1 MADPGITIAS
11 TDIAHAGIAPAD
23 IAPTG
28 IAPVDIANC
37 DQEPIHIPGAILPH
51 GAMLVLDSGTLDVL
65 QAAGDTTGLLG
76 MPLAALLGQPASV
89 LFRPDQIAA
98 LRRLMAALDL
108 TKPRHLLDP
117 QFRVIADQPLDASLH
132 RSAGS
137 LVLEFEAADLADRF
151 AADPLAG
158 VQEMVSGFD
167 AQPSLQALCQL
178 AAERVRNVACY
189 DRVLVYRFMH
199 DESGWVIAES
209 REPHLAPFLDLHY
222 PAADIPQQAR
232 ALYVK
237 NWLRLITQVDYDAAP
252 LIPALNPH
260 TGAPLDM
267 SLAILRNVSPIHRE
281 YLRNMGID
289 ASMSISIIR
298 GGKLW
303 GLIAC
308 HHYSPRIL
316 PRHLR
321 AICELFGA
329 MFSLQLESR
338 ENGDQFDKRLASR
351 TVLQNLMLNLAN
363 ADDYALGLTKE
374 SPNLL
379 DYIHCGLPS
388 IDGTIQGGVAVSVR
402 GQLTFLG
409 TTPSESQIQ
418 SLIAWLNTHMAT
430 LDGVFATDRLA
441 ELWPPGAAFANI
453 SAGVLAIS
461 VSQELSD
468 FIIWFR
474 PEIVGTSAW
483 AGEPVKLVANGPN
496 GDRLSPR
503 KSFEVWQETVR
514 GRCLP
519 WSPSDL
525 DAAFDL
531 RVSLLHVVLRRINA
545 ATQERRR
552 AAERDKLLMAEL
564 DHRVKNT
571 IASIQALVKQTSLN
585 ADNLTGFVKGLEGRI
600 QAMAKAHSLLSQ
612 SRWESVSIDRL
623 LREELVFYSS
633 GQIAVTL
640 DGADMDLTPKSA
652 LSLSLAVHEL
662 ATNAAKYGAL
672 TVPGGHVTVGWRPSA
687 DGGVE
692 LSWTETGGPLVEQP
706 KRRGFGSTLIERAL
720 AMETGGHAIVHYMRT
735 GVVCDIFLPA
745 SSVTYVNA
753 QAQNGTKSQT
763 AVELVSST
771 QAATP
776 PEAFRILVVEDSFL
790 LVMMIEATLDDLG
803 WTTIGPATRKT
814 EALALARSEDFDAAL
829 LDVNLDGE
837 MSWDVA
843 TVLRARGIP
852 FVFGTGYDASTIL
865 PDDFAGSAIIAK
877 PYNGWNVEL
886 RIREVI
892 AANRRLLAATPVM

>member
-1 MADPGITIAS
+1 MADPGISIAS
-11 TDIAHAGIAPAD
+11 
-23 IAPTG
+23 
-28 IAPVDIANC
+28 VDVTNC
-37 DQEPIHIPGAILPH
+37 DREPIHIPGAILPH
-51 GAMLVLDSGTLDVL
+51 GAMLVLDANTLEVL
-65 QAAGDTTGLLG
+65 QAAGDTSHLLG
-76 MPLAALLGQPASV
+76 VPIEELLGKSAAM
-89 LFRPDQIAA
+89 LFRPNQIESLHKLVAA
-98 LRRLMAALDL
+98 FDL
-108 TKPRHLLDP
+108 VKPRHLLDP
-117 QFRVIADQPLDASLH
+117 QLRVIADQPLDASLH

-137 LVLEFEAADLADRF
+137 LVLEFEAADLSDRF

-158 VQEMVSGFD
+158 VQEMIRGFEG
-167 AQPSLQALCQL
+167 APSLQALCQL
-178 AAERVRNVACY
+178 AAERVRDVAGY

-252 LIPALNPH
+252 LVPAANPR
-260 TGAPLDM
+260 TGEPLDM
-267 SLAILRNVSPIHRE
+267 SQAILRNVSPIHRE

-321 AICELFGA
+321 AICELFGS
-329 MFSLQLESR
+329 MFSLQLETR
-338 ENGDQFDKRLASR
+338 EKGERFDERLASR
-351 TVLQNLMLNLAN
+351 MVLQNLMLNLAS

-379 DYIHCGLPS
+379 DYIHCGLPAE
-388 IDGTIQGGVAVSVR
+388 DGTIKGGVAVSVK

-409 TTPSESQIQ
+409 MTPCESQIRD
-418 SLIAWLNTHMAT
+418 LIEWLNAHM
-430 LDGVFATDRLA
+430 LKSEGVFSTDRLA
-441 ELWPPGAAFANI
+441 EIWPAGAAFADVA
-453 SAGVLAIS
+453 SGVLVIS

-474 PEIVGTSAW
+474 PELVGTSAW
-483 AGEPVKLVANGPN
+483 AGEPTKLVASGPN

-519 WSPSDL
+519 WTPADL
-525 DAAFDL
+525 DGAFDL
-531 RVSLLHVVLRRINA
+531 RISLLHVVLRRINTA
-545 ATQERRR
+545 AQERKR

-571 IASIQALVKQTSLN
+571 IANIQALVIQTSRN
-585 ADNLTGFVKGLEGRI
+585 ADSLTGFVKGLEGRI

-612 SRWESVSIDRL
+612 SRWESVSIDKL
-623 LREELVFYSS
+623 LREELNLYAS
-633 GQIAVTL
+633 GPTAVTL
-640 DGADMDLTPKSA
+640 DGIDMQLTPKSA
-652 LSLSLAVHEL
+652 LSLSLAIHEL

-672 TVPGGHVTVGWRPSA
+672 TAPSGRVAVRWRQTT

-720 AMETGGHAIVHYMRT
+720 SMETGGRATVHYMQT
-735 GVVCDIFLPA
+735 GVVCDILLPA
-745 SSVTYVNA
+745 SSVTSSDADAPGGGN
-753 QAQNGTKSQT
+753 SQMERNLMT
-763 AVELVSST
+763 AEPD
-771 QAATP
+771 AAP

-790 LVMMIEATLDDLG
+790 VVTMIQAMLDDLG
-803 WTTIGPATRKT
+803 WVAVGPATRRS
-814 EALALARSEDFDAAL
+814 EAFALAQSETFDAAL

-843 TVLRARGIP
+843 AVLRRRGIP
-852 FVFGTGYDASTIL
+852 FVFGTGYDVSIVL
-865 PDDFAGSAIIAK
+865 PDDLAGCAVIAK
-877 PYNGWNVEL
+877 PYHSRDVEQ

-892 AANRRLLAATPVM
+892 AAKRCSLTITQTA